1 VTTIAKDVTAL
12 DEPAGPVTVVVRRRV
27 KQGSEKDFE
36 AAMHEFIRFA
46 LASPGNLGIHVLR
59 PDPGGSR
66 EYTIVDRF
74 ANQAARQAFKN
85 ALEYTDWM
93 RRLRAFTEA
102 DPYIEELGGLAGWF
116 TLPGKPAASPPPR
129 PKMALITFVG
139 VYPLTSF
146 LPPLFAFQLPSW
158 HSLLVNVIVTGLIVA
173 LLTWLVMPFLTRLFS
188 EWLFTRQSP

>member
-1 VTTIAKDVTAL
+1 MTTIAKSVADL
-12 DEPAGPVTVVVRRRV
+12 DGSGGPVTVVVRRRV
-27 KQGSEKDFE
+27 KAGAEADFE

-74 ANQAARQAFKN
+74 VDQPAREAFKS
-85 ALEYTDWM
+85 ALEYSDWM
-93 RRLRAFTEA
+93 RCLRTFTEE

-116 TLPGKPAASPPPR
+116 TLPGKPNASPPPR
-129 PKMALITFVG
+129 HKMALVTFVG
-139 VYPLTSF
+139 VYPLTSL
-146 LPPLFAFQLPSW
+146 LPPLFAFQLPTW

-173 LLTWLVMPFLTRLFS
+173 LLTWVVMPFLTRLFS
-188 EWLFTRQSP
+188 GWLFTRGPS